1 MIWVMI
7 ALAMII
13 VFFLVV
19 NIIDMNRF
27 VVRKYR
33 VESAKI
39 KAPYTIVFLSD
50 LHDKSYGKKNAKL
63 LREIDAIGPDL
74 ILCGGDM
81 IVATPGKKNL
91 NAVALVNELAEKY
104 PMFYALGNHEYR
116 AELYPDKYGTMYQD
130 YFSAVKESG
139 VKFLRN
145 TSACDEDGILYISGL
160 EIEREYYKRFET
172 YPMADGYVEDKIG
185 PAQSEK
191 FHIVLAHNPEYFAN
205 YAKYGADLILS
216 GHVHGGVVRLP
227 FVGGCASPAIRLF
240 PKYSDG
246 LYTLQNKKMVVSC
259 GLGSHTI
266 PMRIFNPGELT
277 VISLKPEEESDTK
290 A

>member
-1 MIWVMI
+1 M
-7 ALAMII
+7 
-13 VFFLVV
+13 
-19 NIIDMNRF
+19 
-27 VVRKYR
+27 
-33 VESAKI
+33 
-39 KAPYTIVFLSD
+39 
-50 LHDKSYGKKNAKL
+50 
-63 LREIDAIGPDL
+63 
-74 ILCGGDM
+74 
-81 IVATPGKKNL
+81 
-91 NAVALVNELAEKY
+91 
-104 PMFYALGNHEYR
+104 
-116 AELYPDKYGTMYQD
+116 
-130 YFSAVKESG
+130 
-139 VKFLRN
+139 
-145 TSACDEDGILYISGL
+145 
-160 EIEREYYKRFET
+160 
-172 YPMADGYVEDKIG
+172 
-185 PAQSEK
+185 
-191 FHIVLAHNPEYFAN
+191 LAHNPEYFAN